1 MVLEALA
8 DAQNMAEIF
17 PSLFCADSE
26 LQSFLHE
33 RKEQEASIIA
43 KTPTFKENFFIT
55 DSKIQFYHTRFCL
68 ANYRMKILIF
78 FFCISGF
85 TPLLVFSPTSFPH
98 PTFTFL
104 LFPFYF
110 LRGREEGALPA
121 GGGPKRQRSLAQWS
135 HCSISFQSTRIAAL
149 KKQLFIVQ

>member
-1 MVLEALA
+1 
-8 DAQNMAEIF
+8 MAEIF

-85 TPLLVFSPTSFPH
+85 TPLLVFSLTSFLH

-110 LRGREEGALPA
+110 LRGRDGRGLACRRRAEAPA
-121 GGGPKRQRSLAQWS
+121 KPRIVEPFLHFVSLNPDSRPEKTAV
-135 HCSISFQSTRIAAL
+135 CGTIN
-149 KKQLFIVQ
+149 K